1 MLFNFQI
8 NITAYEKQTRSKCNS
23 YILMKKLILHIFRN
37 EYDDRQV
44 SLAISTDD

>member
-37 EYDDRQV
+37 DDRQV
-44 SLAISTDD
+44 SLVISTDD